1 MCFSS
6 LTAMTSMALQLK
18 QFHCIKH
25 HFPEGPEAKSWS
37 WPSQMMFWNKPSSR
51 YLEGNDNVILYW
63 SLCGKLSFYF
73 WFQIVMWRIK
83 TENRCC
89 CLSHQIT
96 SAQVCVAEIKYSL
109 IKLLRR
115 KKITRRHTYRQ
126 PSGVKFTLCL
136 VWVYSGGDNDSA
148 HAAAF
153 LSSGFRLAAGRPPAA
168 PPAREGSSFQNLNLI
183 RGCLDSLTSFLP
195 SQRTLLSFWYWYWL
209 FYEIS
214 QVPLDFKIREMTELY
229 IQRWKG

>member
-1 MCFSS
+1 MITWYFIDPC
-6 LTAMTSMALQLK
+6 
-18 QFHCIKH
+18 
-25 HFPEGPEAKSWS
+25 G
-37 WPSQMMFWNKPSSR
+37 
-51 YLEGNDNVILYW
+51 
-63 SLCGKLSFYF
+63 GKLSFYF

-214 QVPLDFKIREMTELY
+214 QVPLDFKAREMTELY